1 MAKKETIEMIVD
13 GGKAAPNAA
22 IAQKLG
28 PMKIPIP
35 KVMEEINKKTA
46 EFKGMKIPVKIH
58 IDTGTKD
65 FTIDVG
71 SPSVTELIK
80 KEIHLEKGSGTPN
93 RVKAANMAIEQAVKV
108 AKMKHDALLSRDLK
122 ASVKQ
127 VIGSA
132 GSLGILVEGMEAHDA
147 VAAVNDGKFDAAIQN
162 PGEVSKEKIEQL
174 KQDLDK
180 VNEELKKALE
190 KAAAEAAAAAPTPVV
205 AEGAAAEAAAPT
217 EEKAAEAG
225 KEAKPGTAPAK
236 GAPAAGAKPGTA
248 PASKGAA
255 PAKAEEKK
263 PAEKGK
269 K

>member
-35 KVMEEINKKTA
+35 KVMEEINKKTG
-46 EFKGMKIPVKIH
+46 EFKGMKIPVKLH
-58 IDTGTKD
+58 IYTGTKE
-65 FTIDVG
+65 FTIEVG

-80 KEIHLEKGSGTPN
+80 KEINLEKGSGTPN
-93 RVKAANMAIEQAVKV
+93 KVKAANMAMEQVVKV
-108 AKMKHDALLSRDLK
+108 AKMKHDALLSRDLN

-132 GSLGILVEGMEAHDA
+132 GSLGVLVESMNPHEA
-147 VAAVNDGKFDAAIQN
+147 VVAVNEGKFDALINN
-162 PGEVSKEKIEQL
+162 PSEVSKEKVAQL
-174 KQDLDK
+174 KADLDRI
-180 VNEELKKALE
+180 NEELNKE
-190 KAAAEAAAAAPTPVV
+190 QERAAAEAAAAKPVV
-205 AEGAAAEAAAPT
+205 AEAAAAEEAAPA
-217 EEKAAEAG
+217 EEKVAEAG
-225 KEAKPGTAPAK
+225 KEAAKPGTTLAKGAAPAK
-236 GAPAAGAKPGTA
+236 GTA
-248 PASKGAA
+248 AA

-263 PAEKGK
+263 PAAKGK